1 MSASAQKIAG
11 GLIMAVGAVVTYFA
25 PYAGV
30 PIMAAGAGMMYSGFT
45 MGKYDSAQPSFSG
58 VDPVRPDT
66 KDPGQPQLSKFEI
79 NTAEEG
85 GVIADLLGISKI
97 TGNIVHYEGNR
108 SAAVKET
115 RQVYAG
121 TRPVVTSTGS
131 SSGGKG
137 GGGGGTESTT
147 VVHEPV
153 YQTEEV
159 TVGWAYYLTW
169 LIGICMGPVD
179 TLYAVYRGDEP
190 VWSGEVTRPVAGYQ
204 DIAISGMGTM
214 RFYFG
219 DAAQPATAYAP
230 KRVCYAA
237 FLDCLIGAYN
247 RCPVMRFVVGKRPVY
262 AFNANETVNLYEYNP
277 AHAVWH
283 ILTAMLGLPDTYLS
297 ETAFSDAA
305 DALLAEDFGV
315 SILFDTQQSAQTYL
329 ESVLR
334 HIDAVVTWKGQ
345 N

>member
-1 MSASAQKIAG
+1 MGIGDRMFGALLLSPG
-11 GLIMAVGAVVTYFA
+11 GILMTAVGALFGKKISSYL
-25 PYAGV
+25 GL
-30 PIMAAGAGMMYSGFT
+30 SGT
-45 MGKYDSAQPSFSG
+45 SDLDQPDSG
-58 VDPVRPDT
+58 GDPVQPDT
-66 KDPGQPQLSKFEI
+66 KDPGQPELSRFEI

-85 GVIADLLGISKI
+85 GIIPDLLGISKI

-108 SAAVKET
+108 SAAIKET

-121 TRPVVTSTGS
+121 TRPVVTSSGS

-137 GGGGGTESTT
+137 GGGTSTETTT

-159 TVGWAYYLTW
+159 TVGYAYYLTW
-169 LIGICMGPVD
+169 YIGICMGPVD
-179 TLYAVYRGDEP
+179 TLYAVYRGDEA
-190 VWSGEVTRPVAGYQ
+190 VWSGEVARPVAGYQ

-219 DAAQPATAYAP
+219 DTAQPATDYAP

-237 FLDCLIGAYN
+237 FLDCYIGAYN
-247 RCPVMRFVVGKRPVY
+247 RCPVMRFVLGKRPTKD
-262 AFNANETVNLYEYNP
+262 FNANETVNVYEYNP
-277 AHAVWH
+277 AHAIWH
-283 ILTAMLGLPDTYLS
+283 VLHDMVGLPESYLS

-305 DALLAEDFGV
+305 DTLLAEGFGV
-315 SILFDTQQSAQTYL
+315 SVLFDSQQSAQTWL
-329 ESVLR
+329 ESLLKHV
-334 HIDAVVTWKGQ
+334 DGVVTWKGQ